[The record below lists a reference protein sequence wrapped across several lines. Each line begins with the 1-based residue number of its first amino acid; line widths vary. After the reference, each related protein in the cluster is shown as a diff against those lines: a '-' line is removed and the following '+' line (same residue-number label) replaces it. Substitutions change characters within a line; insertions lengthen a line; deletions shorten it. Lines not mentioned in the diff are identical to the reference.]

1 MSYKFHDIIETAQYT
16 FTKEEDKAQ
25 WEKLQKIKEDNKKEI
40 DEQKRLEA
48 LLNSPVVPMKEGQ
61 EIPAA
66 QFDDSGMEKLDPEV
80 ISILSKAK
88 KNG

>member
-1 MSYKFHDIIETAQYT
+1 MNNTKDFEQYLKTSSTRT
-16 FTKEEDKAQ
+16 FKIMANLKEVK
-25 WEKLQKIKEDNKKEI
+25 
-40 DEQKRLEA
+40 
-48 LLNSPVVPMKEGQ
+48 